1 MDRTARKSKNPF
13 AVINRRKSAN
23 KESSAETTLRQ
34 SRHDYQPGPAVPT
47 HDMDRM
53 ATTVMERIMPE
64 LQEQITQAIEAM
76 NRSPHVVS
84 TPDNIQQP
92 MLSGIN
98 YTSTNLSANEGSN
111 IAPVTRFSDYLGTNV
126 SQQLRDKIING
137 EYLELEFLL
146 SIHTMTV

>member
-1 MDRTARKSKNPF
+1 MGRTARKSKNPF
-13 AVINRRKSAN
+13 AAVNRRKSAHN
-23 KESSAETTLRQ
+23 ESYGETTLRQ
-34 SRHDYQPGPAVPT
+34 SRHDYQPGPAVLT

-53 ATTVMERIMPE
+53 ATTVTGRIMPE

-98 YTSTNLSANEGSN
+98 HTNTNLSANEGSN
-111 IAPVTRFSDYLGTNV
+111 ITPVTSFSDDL
-126 SQQLRDKIING
+126 
-137 EYLELEFLL
+137 
-146 SIHTMTV
+146 